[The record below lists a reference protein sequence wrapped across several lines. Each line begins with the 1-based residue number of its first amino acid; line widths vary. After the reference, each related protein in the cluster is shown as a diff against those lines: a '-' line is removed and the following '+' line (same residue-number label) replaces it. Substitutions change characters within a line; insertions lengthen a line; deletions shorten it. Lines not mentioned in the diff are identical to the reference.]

1 MNILFLT
8 ICLMLLGACSS
19 TPYKVVESM
28 NDDSK
33 PSWTNLE
40 KVTWKDD
47 GKVYALG
54 FAEAEGSNVNLS
66 ALARVADNNGKVEL
80 GKLVSNEV
88 SSVMQNTTT
97 GVHYGGDAS
106 QFLGSEKSKVLMQE
120 LGTEKRYYQT
130 LAYELSDDKV
140 LVKTQYFSL
149 VSLPEK
155 TYKKLL
161 DLYGNEFKKEQTQQA
176 AEATSDQSAS
186 VVGSLINE

>member
-1 MNILFLT
+1 MKILGLT
-8 ICLMLLGACSS
+8 ICLMILGACSS
-19 TPYKVVESM
+19 KPYKVVESM

-40 KVTWKDD
+40 KVTWKED

-97 GVHYGGDAS
+97 GVHSGGDAA

-140 LVKTQYFSL
+140 LVKTQYYSL
-149 VSLPEK
+149 VSLPEQ

-161 DLYGNEFKKEQTQQA
+161 DLYGNEVQKVQAEQTT
-176 AEATSDQSAS
+176 EATAEQAAS
-186 VVGSLINE
+186 VVGSLVNE

>member
-176 AEATSDQSAS
+176 TEATSDQSAS

>member
-1 MNILFLT
+1 
-8 ICLMLLGACSS
+8 MLLGACSS